1 MLQTKE
7 NSNVV
12 NLLSWKK
19 AMTKNAIDR
28 LDELMQDRHWKQ
40 ADLARALGSSPQA
53 ISSWWTRGVI
63 PGKRIAKVAQIFG
76 VSVDYLMV
84 GAADGNQ
91 LPEHFDAVYQE
102 LTQAQ
107 QDELLAE
114 ATKMAETNQQALAIA
129 KELQARKK

>member
-7 NSNVV
+7 KRNVV
-12 NLLSWKK
+12 NLLSWRK

-40 ADLARALGSSPQA
+40 ADLARELGSSPQA

-63 PGKRIAKVAQIFG
+63 PDKRIARVAQIFG

-84 GAADGNQ
+84 GAATNNK
-91 LPEHFDAVYQE
+91 LPEGFNAIYNE

-114 ATKMAETNQQALAIA
+114 ANKMAATNQQALEIA
-129 KELQARKK
+129 KELQARRK

>member
-1 MLQTKE
+1 MRKK
-7 NSNVV
+7 NNVV
-12 NLLSWKK
+12 DLHQWRKT
-19 AMTKNAIDR
+19 MTKNAINR
-28 LDELMQDRHWKQ
+28 LDELMRDRHWKQ

-91 LPEHFDAVYQE
+91 LPENFDAVYQE

-114 ATKMAETNQQALAIA
+114 ATKMAEQNQQALAIA